1 MKTTITK
8 TITLDGEEVTKILRD
23 FIVNSGLLAG
33 NVEISVKPTLYGDA
47 IERLIATSSLEQ
59 EDKTL

>member
-8 TITLDGEEVTKILRD
+8 TIILDSEETMKILRE

-33 NVEISVKPTLYGDA
+33 NVVISVKPTLYGDA
-47 IERLIATSSLEQ
+47 IEQLIATSSLEQ

>member
-1 MKTTITK
+1 MKTTIIK

-33 NVEISVKPTLYGDA
+33 NVEISVKSSLYGDA
-47 IERLIATSSLEQ
+47 IEQLIATSSFEQ